1 MVKKKRKMTPEQ
13 REAAAER
20 LRLAR
25 EKKGPA

>member
-1 MVKKKRKMTPEQ
+1 MIKRKRKMTLEQ

-25 EKKGPA
+25 EKKGKP